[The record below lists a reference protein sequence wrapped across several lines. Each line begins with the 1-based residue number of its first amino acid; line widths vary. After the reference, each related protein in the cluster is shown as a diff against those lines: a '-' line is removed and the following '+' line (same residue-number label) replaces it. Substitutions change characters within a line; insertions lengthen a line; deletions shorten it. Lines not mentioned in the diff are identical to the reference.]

1 MNNPPNYHQ
10 AISYNDYIQPSAPPQ
25 PLSKS
30 QKIQNLITKYEIDN
44 LFSEKLDI
52 LSNFEIVLLIDDS
65 GSMNTPLSNSNH
77 NTRWDEL
84 KEVVNIV
91 LEIATIYDTDGIDIN
106 FLNRNNHENI
116 YDLERVKYI
125 LEDRPSGL
133 TPLNNSLKMIL
144 DKYRDSVKPVLIVIA
159 TDGIPTN
166 DFGKQDVD
174 SFKNTLIQK
183 NHSKFSVSFLAC
195 SDQEQDVN
203 YLNYLDRKVPN
214 VDTLDDYNSELIEVK
229 NAQGKKFSY
238 TFGDHIVRLL
248 LGPLCPE
255 LDSLDEKQVNCKC
268 NIL

>member
-1 MNNPPNYHQ
+1 MNNPPDYHQ
-10 AISYNDYIQPSAPPQ
+10 AINYIQPSAPPQ

-91 LEIATIYDTDGIDIN
+91 LEIATIYDTNGIDIN
-106 FLNRNNHENI
+106 FLNRNNYENV
-116 YDLERVKYI
+116 YDLERIKYI
-125 LEDRPSGL
+125 LEERPYGL

-166 DFGKQDVD
+166 DFGKQDID

-183 NHSKFSVSFLAC
+183 NHSKFYVSFLAC
-195 SDQEQDVN
+195 SDQDQDVN

-229 NAQGKKFSY
+229 NAQGKNFRY